1 MTTTL
6 LKKCLYFFI
15 FINSFSG
22 FSQFMKLSENAKI
35 SVLTIGLADESHS
48 LYGHTAIRVNDPL
61 NGIDLVYN
69 YGMFDF
75 NTEYFILK
83 FVKGDMKYFAISYP
97 YRDFEESY
105 HEENRSIYE
114 QNLNIS
120 FQEKQILYN
129 KLNSVIYSDT
139 RFYTYKFIDRNCTTK
154 VMDILNDVLVNKPI
168 VKKNIET
175 RTYRE
180 VLFPFVKNH
189 FFMKLGINIIFG
201 TKVDEKA
208 SKLFLP
214 LDLLENLKNT
224 KYKNQNL
231 VSETKTNFDAKR
243 ETNTSVFD
251 SIYFLIFI
259 LLIFVVL
266 NKKGTTIIYFLIIGI
281 IGFLF
286 SAIGLYSFHEE
297 VLWNYNIL
305 LFNPMLL
312 VLVFFTFKKNAVLV
326 KRISQF
332 CLICIGIYVI
342 YMLNKIH
349 LYIMIP
355 MILSTSILLFR
366 NKNQLLST
374 IK

>member
-1 MTTTL
+1 MSTIL
-6 LKKCLYFFI
+6 FKKYLYFFI
-15 FINSFSG
+15 LFSSISG
-22 FSQFMKLSENAKI
+22 FSQFIKLSENSKI

-48 LYGHTAIRVNDPL
+48 LYGHTAIRVNDPS

-83 FVKGDMKYFAISYP
+83 FVKGDMQYFAISYP
-97 YRDFEESY
+97 YQDFENSY

-120 FQEKQILYN
+120 ISEKQLLYD
-129 KLNSVIYSDT
+129 KLNAVIYSDE

-168 VKKNIET
+168 IKKNIET

-208 SKLFLP
+208 TKLFLP
-214 LDLLENLKNT
+214 LDLMENLKNT
-224 KYKNQNL
+224 KYNNQNL
-231 VSETKTNFDAKR
+231 VSETKTNFEAKR
-243 ETNTSVFD
+243 ETNTSIFD
-251 SIYFLIFI
+251 SIYSLSFLLFIVVILNKKITTSLYFLIF
-259 LLIFVVL
+259 
-266 NKKGTTIIYFLIIGI
+266 GTIGI
-281 IGFLF
+281 LF

-312 VLVFFTFKKNAVLV
+312 VLLFFMIKKNAIWIR
-326 KRISQF
+326 KISTF

-342 YMLNKIH
+342 YMFNKVH
-349 LYIMIP
+349 FYIMIP

-366 NKNQLLST
+366 NRNRLLPT

>member
-1 MTTTL
+1 MAKNF
-6 LKKCLYFFI
+6 LKKYFYFFI
-15 FINSFSG
+15 FISSFSG
-22 FSQFMKLSENAKI
+22 FSQFIKLSENAKVSI
-35 SVLTIGLADESHS
+35 LTIGLADESHS
-48 LYGHTAIRVNDPL
+48 LYGHTAIRINDQL

-83 FVKGDMKYFAISYP
+83 FVKGDMQYFAISYP
-97 YRDFEESY
+97 YSDFENSY

-120 FQEKQILYN
+120 SLEKQLLYN
-129 KLNSVIYSDT
+129 KLNAVIYSDE

-154 VMDILNDVLVNKPI
+154 VIDILNDVLADKPI
-168 VKKNIET
+168 IKKNIET

-208 SKLFLP
+208 IKLFLP
-214 LDLLENLKNT
+214 LDLMENLKNT
-224 KYKNQNL
+224 IYKNQKL
-231 VSETKTNFDAKR
+231 VTETKTNFEARR
-243 ETNTSVFD
+243 EINTSIFD
-251 SIYFLIFI
+251 SIYFLSFI
-259 LLIFVVL
+259 LLIIVIV
-266 NKKGTTIIYFLIIGI
+266 NKKITTNIYFLIFGTIGL
-281 IGFLF
+281 LF

-312 VLVFFTFKKNAVLV
+312 VLVFFKFKKNAIWI
-326 KRISQF
+326 KKISMF
-332 CLICIGIYVI
+332 CLLCIGIYVI
-342 YMLNKIH
+342 YMINKIH

-355 MILSTSILLFR
+355 LILSTSILLFR
-366 NKNQLLST
+366 NRNQLLST

>member
-1 MTTTL
+1 MAKNF
-6 LKKCLYFFI
+6 LKKYFYFFI
-15 FINSFSG
+15 FISSFSG
-22 FSQFMKLSENAKI
+22 FSQFIKLSENAKVSI
-35 SVLTIGLADESHS
+35 LTIGLADESHS
-48 LYGHTAIRVNDPL
+48 LYGHTAIRINDQL

-83 FVKGDMKYFAISYP
+83 FVKGDMQYFAISYP
-97 YRDFEESY
+97 YSDFENSY

-120 FQEKQILYN
+120 SLEKQLLYN
-129 KLNSVIYSDT
+129 KLNAVIYSDE

-154 VMDILNDVLVNKPI
+154 VIDILNDVLTNKPI
-168 VKKNIET
+168 IKKNIET

-189 FFMKLGINIIFG
+189 FFMKFGINIIFG

-208 SKLFLP
+208 IKLFLP
-214 LDLLENLKNT
+214 LDLMENLKNT
-224 KYKNQNL
+224 IYKNQKL
-231 VSETKTNFDAKR
+231 VTETKTNFEARR
-243 ETNTSVFD
+243 EINTSIFD
-251 SIYFLIFI
+251 SIYFLSFI
-259 LLIFVVL
+259 LLIIVIV
-266 NKKGTTIIYFLIIGI
+266 NKKITTNIYFLIFGTIGL
-281 IGFLF
+281 LF

-312 VLVFFTFKKNAVLV
+312 VLVFFKFKKNAIWI
-326 KRISQF
+326 KKISMF
-332 CLICIGIYVI
+332 CLLCIGIYVI
-342 YMLNKIH
+342 YMINKIH

-355 MILSTSILLFR
+355 LILSTSILLFR
-366 NKNQLLST
+366 NRNQLLST

>member
-1 MTTTL
+1 MSITL
-6 LKKCLYFFI
+6 LKKYLYFFI
-15 FINSFSG
+15 LISSLSG
-22 FSQFMKLSENAKI
+22 FSQFIQLSENAKI

-48 LYGHTAIRVNDPL
+48 LYGHTAIRVNDPT

-75 NTEYFILK
+75 NTKYFILK
-83 FVKGDMKYFAISYP
+83 FVKGDMQYFAISYP

-114 QNLNIS
+114 QTLNIS
-120 FQEKQILYN
+120 SIEKQVLYD
-129 KLNSVIYSDT
+129 KLNAVIYSDE

-154 VMDILNDVLVNKPI
+154 VMDILNDVLANKPI
-168 VKKNIET
+168 IKKNIET

-208 SKLFLP
+208 TKLFLP
-214 LDLLENLKNT
+214 LDFMENLKNT

-231 VSETKTNFDAKR
+231 VSDTKTNFDAKR
-243 ETNTSVFD
+243 ETNISIFD
-251 SIYFLIFI
+251 SIYFLSFI
-259 LLIFVVL
+259 LLIFVLL
-266 NKKGTTIIYFLIIGI
+266 NKKATTIIYFLIFGI

-305 LFNPMLL
+305 VFNPMLL
-312 VLVFFTFKKNAVLV
+312 VLVFFMLKKNTIWI
-326 KRISQF
+326 KKISTF
-332 CLICIGIYVI
+332 CLICIGVYVI
-342 YMLNKIH
+342 YMLNKVH

-366 NKNQLLST
+366 YKNQLLPS

>member
-1 MTTTL
+1 MSTYL
-6 LKKCLYFFI
+6 SKKYIYFFI
-15 FINSFSG
+15 FFSSISG
-22 FSQFMKLSENAKI
+22 FSQFIKLSENAKI

-48 LYGHTAIRVNDPL
+48 LYGHTAIRVNDPS

-83 FVKGDMKYFAISYP
+83 FVKGDMQYFAISYP
-97 YRDFEESY
+97 YQDFENSY

-120 FQEKQILYN
+120 TSEKQLLYD
-129 KLNSVIYSDT
+129 KLNAVIYSDE

-168 VKKNIET
+168 IKKNIET

-208 SKLFLP
+208 NKLFLP
-214 LDLLENLKNT
+214 LDLMENLKKT
-224 KYKNQNL
+224 KYNNQNL
-231 VSETKTNFDAKR
+231 VSGTKTNFEAKR
-243 ETNTSVFD
+243 ETNTSIFD
-251 SIYFLIFI
+251 SIYFLSFI

-266 NKKGTTIIYFLIIGI
+266 NKKNTTIFYFLIFGI
-281 IGFLF
+281 IGLLF

-312 VLVFFTFKKNAVLV
+312 ILVFFMIKKNVIWI
-326 KRISQF
+326 KKISMF
-332 CLICIGIYVI
+332 CLLCIGIYVI
-342 YMLNKIH
+342 YMFNKVH

-355 MILSTSILLFR
+355 LILSTSILLLR
-366 NKNQLLST
+366 NRNRLLPT